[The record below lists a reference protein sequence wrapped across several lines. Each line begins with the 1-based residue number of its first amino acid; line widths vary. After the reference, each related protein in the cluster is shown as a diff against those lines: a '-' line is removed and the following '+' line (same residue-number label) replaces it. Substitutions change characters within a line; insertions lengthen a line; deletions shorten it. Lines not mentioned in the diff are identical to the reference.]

1 VEYRLSDPDG
11 LLVLPDGQR
20 PLCAVLVLSG
30 SSGRIELDRTRLLA
44 RHGAAALSLRW
55 FGGAGQPPGICE
67 VPLETFT
74 PVLDR
79 LASLNDHL
87 CVIGTSKGAEA
98 ALLLASRDPR
108 IHVVAGFAPSSVV
121 WANVGPGIEGS
132 ATQGRSSW
140 SVGGHPLPF
149 VPYDPAW
156 SPPTTTHGL
165 PSYRSLYE
173 QSLTTFAERVPD
185 ATIPV
190 EQITGDLLLA
200 AGGDDQVWPSDHFTS
215 QITNRRNDH
224 QLPTTVI
231 TLPAAGHRIPLP
243 GEPIN
248 PPGGM
253 AMARGGNPDAD
264 TTLGH
269 HVWPALLQLLHLA
282 PAERDFFVLPGPT

>member
-11 LLVLPDGQR
+11 LLVLPDGQSPR
-20 PLCAVLVLSG
+20 CAVLVLSG

-74 PVLDR
+74 PALDE
-79 LASLNDHL
+79 LASLSDHL

-98 ALLLASRDPR
+98 ALLLASRDSR
-108 IHVVAGFAPSSVV
+108 IQAVAGFAPSSVV
-121 WANVGPGIEGS
+121 WANIGPGIDGPPME
-132 ATQGRSSW
+132 GRSSW
-140 SVGGHPLPF
+140 SMGGRPLSF

-156 SPPTTTHGL
+156 APPSRIQEL

-173 QSLTTFAERVPD
+173 QSLTTFAEHVLE

-190 EQITGDLLLA
+190 EQITGDVLLA
-200 AGGDDQVWPSDHFTS
+200 AGGDDQVWPSDQFTH

-231 TLPAAGHRIPLP
+231 THPDAGHRIPLP

-253 AMARGGNPDAD
+253 AMARGGNPDANV
-264 TTLGH
+264 TLGRR
-269 HVWPALLQLLHLA
+269 VWPALLQLLHLA
-282 PAERDFFVLPGPT
+282 PAGPDSPP